1 MEASTKLHP
10 DIPLAASWCV
20 RTHDLLIE
28 PPHLSRRGRRSAIN
42 TFLNDR
48 NVDSTNSITY
58 ALRCA
63 ATSLEVTV
71 RRSPARGYPCAMLNS
86 MALGRASGL
95 WGKLLLKDFIH
106 AQSWTRRAWYE
117 RAWCWWSQ
125 RDLNPC
131 FNHAHVFAMFS
142 DLLNDFEL

>member
-1 MEASTKLHP
+1 MEVNGATAHSLYTTNDRGVNEVAPRDTLRC
-10 DIPLAASWCV
+10 ILV
-20 RTHDLLIE
+20 LRTHDLLIE

-42 TFLNDR
+42 TVLNDR
-48 NVDSTNSITY
+48 NMDSTTSMTY

-63 ATSLEVTV
+63 ATSLEVAV
-71 RRSPARGYPCAMLNS
+71 RRSPARGYPFAMLNS

-117 RAWCWWSQ
+117 RAWCGGP
-125 RDLNPC
+125 NGI
-131 FNHAHVFAMFS
+131 
-142 DLLNDFEL
+142 